1 MNIATGAMTTL
12 LPKLGELLVGEYKLQ
27 KGVKGQIEELEK
39 ELASMTTALR
49 KVASVP
55 ADQLDEQVK
64 IWASDVREL
73 SYDIEDV
80 VDTFMLK
87 SKGHE
92 SAMSFMGLIDR
103 TTNLFKTL
111 KTNHRIH
118 GIIKGIMDQVKNVSQ
133 HRDRYIVDDV
143 AARPTV
149 VDVDPRLEAMYRK
162 ATELV
167 GISEPKNELTKRLLE
182 HDRSSNQQSNII
194 SIVGLGGL
202 GKTTLANALLQELKA
217 KFDCHFFVS
226 VSLNP
231 DINKIFKNIFLQ
243 LNEKKYTHID
253 EAWETK
259 QLIDKIRDFLN
270 NRRYISMLYLH
281 FIII

>member
-118 GIIKGIMDQVKNVSQ
+118 GIIKGIMDQVKNVSKR
-133 HRDRYIVDDV
+133 RDRYRVDDV